1 MKKTILI
8 PALLFMSAISYGQ
21 TAKKDT
27 TKTKVQYDKFVKVPP
42 QVYEYFLNIVHNYRD
57 NLIYI
62 PMLTPA
68 EKLTSQQ
75 NIDRAIFGIKD
86 LKIDSALITPKIT

>member
-1 MKKTILI
+1 MASGRATLQAYFLTGEM
-8 PALLFMSAISYGQ
+8 PTQEQF
-21 TAKKDT
+21 
-27 TKTKVQYDKFVKVPP
+27 KVQYDKFVKVPP

-86 LKIDSALITPKIT
+86 LKIDSALITPKTK